1 MEDFV
6 SKFRDQ
12 FKDYGEIILPSEI
25 EDALN
30 NLIGLEDEKQFLEDF
45 LGALKRSQDFLNKL
59 TLKINFSAL
68 LYGPPGTGKTTIVK
82 AMAKKYEIPLLL
94 VYADRLVGSYL
105 GETMRNFG
113 AVVDV
118 ACEIVEKTKAPLVL
132 FIDELDAIASERS
145 NPNDVAEV
153 KRSVVSFLQHFDKAF
168 LKKIPLAVIAATNHE
183 DLLDSAVWRRFT
195 YNMEFKFPNE
205 DLRYEI
211 LRFYLEELRS
221 SGIKVNFTVEELK
234 KSLKDENGNDRTDGF
249 TGADIERAIAVALLK
264 AMSSIDRA
272 LTSNMLIDAIMHS
285 GGTKKHQEKK
295 QAYSNLSIE
304 AKEKSPHQD
313 EW

>member
-1 MEDFV
+1 MEEFV
-6 SKFRDQ
+6 SKFKDL

-25 EDALN
+25 EDNLED
-30 NLIGLEDEKQFLEDF
+30 LIGLEDEKQFLDDF
-45 LGALKRSQDFLNKL
+45 LGALKRSRDFLDKL
-59 TLKINFSAL
+59 DLKINFSAL
-68 LYGPPGTGKTTIVK
+68 LYGPPGTGKTTLVK

-94 VYADRLVGSYL
+94 VYADKLVGSYL

-113 AVVDV
+113 AVIDI
-118 ACEIVEKTKAPLVL
+118 ACEIVEKINAPLVL

-195 YNMEFKFPNE
+195 YNMEFKFPDE

-211 LRFYLEELRS
+211 LKFYLEKIRN
-221 SGIKVNFTVEELK
+221 SGITVNFTIEELK
-234 KSLKDENGNDRTDGF
+234 RTLKDENGNDRTDGF
-249 TGADIERAIAVALLK
+249 TGADIERAIAVSLLK
-264 AMSSIDRA
+264 AMNSIDKT

-295 QAYSNLSIE
+295 QTYLNIPTESRTKRSY
-304 AKEKSPHQD
+304 QD

>member
-1 MEDFV
+1 MEEFIN
-6 SKFRDQ
+6 KYREH

-25 EDALN
+25 EEDLDT
-30 NLIGLEDEKQFLEDF
+30 LIGLEDEKQFLEDF
-45 LGALKRSQDFLNKL
+45 FGALKSSQDFLNRL
-59 TLKINFSAL
+59 TLKVNFSAL
-68 LYGPPGTGKTTIVK
+68 LFGPPGTGKTTLVK
-82 AMAKKYEIPLLL
+82 AMARKYEIPLLL

-113 AVVDV
+113 AVIDI
-118 ACEIVEKTKAPLVL
+118 ACEIVEKTQSPFVL
-132 FIDELDAIASERS
+132 FLDEIDAIASERS

-168 LKKIPLAVIAATNHE
+168 LKKIPLAVVGATNHE

-195 YNMEFKFPNE
+195 YNMKFKFPNE
-205 DLRYEI
+205 ELRYEI
-211 LRFYLEELRS
+211 LKSYLNELEK
-221 SGIKVNFTVEELK
+221 SGIKVGFLIDELK
-234 KSLKDENGNDRTDGF
+234 NSLKDDDGNDRTDGF

-264 AMSSIDRA
+264 AMNSIDKT

-295 QAYSNLSIE
+295 QAFSNLSLGD
-304 AKEKSPHQD
+304 KEPIRYQD